1 MPAESEEIGQVRL
14 QGWFDSARWLWTVR
28 VLVNG
33 VQVGDLRMN
42 DGQYEVL
49 TAALSDRKGDGRG

>member
-1 MPAESEEIGQVRL
+1 MHEHSEEIRQVRL
-14 QGWFDSARWLWTVR
+14 QGWFDPGRWIWTVR

-33 VQVGDLRMN
+33 AQVGDLRMN

-49 TAALSDRKGDGRG
+49 LAAFSGRKDPS